1 MKTLGERLKLLR
13 GKTRQADL
21 AAALGMAQT
30 TLSNYETGR
39 NEPNIETIRI
49 IISHFGVSLR
59 WLMFGEG
66 PMMEE
71 TSDPNRTKPPTQQTT
86 STPLSDETLASL
98 ERELELEREERRE
111 LAADNRRLY
120 REKEALLL
128 ENATLREKLARLEA
142 EQGKRRSIQ
151 EDDEE
156 NLPSLFDE
164 QRTIRSSSRVGA
176 NIHK

>member
-71 TSDPNRTKPPTQQTT
+71 TSDPNRTKPPTQQTS

-156 NLPSLFDE
+156 NLPPLFDE